1 MPKLASQQIHHQ
13 KPYTIKNIVN
23 IINYNYSNKINPLT
37 FPAFLII
44 VSVSSYK
51 SFVLNT
57 TSVATDRN
65 SF

>member
-1 MPKLASQQIHHQ
+1 MF
-13 KPYTIKNIVN
+13 TVN
-23 IINYNYSNKINPLT
+23 KFCLLT

-51 SFVLNT
+51 CFVLNT
-57 TSVATDRN
+57 MSVATDRN